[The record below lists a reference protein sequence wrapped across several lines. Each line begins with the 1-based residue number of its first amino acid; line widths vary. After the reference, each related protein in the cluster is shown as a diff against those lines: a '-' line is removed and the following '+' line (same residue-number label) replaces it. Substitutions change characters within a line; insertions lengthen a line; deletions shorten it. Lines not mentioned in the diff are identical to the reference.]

1 LRGDLTS
8 WNCGRPLDGP
18 GTPTYGGRLVRPIQ
32 RPTADAIRASTIL
45 CLIVRRSLRVGPQS
59 CHGREVS
66 AVIPEVDIWRSALA
80 MVKRYHDDAMQEAAM
95 RADHLLEDGDWR
107 AAITWHR
114 ILDAIE
120 RLQAQKPAE
129 GENVH

>member
-1 LRGDLTS
+1 MAR
-8 WNCGRPLDGP
+8 
-18 GTPTYGGRLVRPIQ
+18 
-32 RPTADAIRASTIL
+32 RAAT
-45 CLIVRRSLRVGPQS
+45 GAK
-59 CHGREVS
+59 VS